1 MLYPQLTIARLCN
14 AETRAGRV
22 ACSREHPAVTTP
34 APRDALSRSSSDLRL
49 QLLEP
54 WLYPELLDTLYGLLM
69 TLPQTEA
76 FTVLRRRLD
85 CVPSHRPQHH
95 RCGHWLHRSTLDN

>member
-1 MLYPQLTIARLCN
+1 MYTHCCGARL
-14 AETRAGRV
+14 T
-22 ACSREHPAVTTP
+22 SY
-34 APRDALSRSSSDLRL
+34 LSVFASDLRL

-85 CVPSHRPQHH
+85 CVPSHRRQQDKYGSVIRERQRH
-95 RCGHWLHRSTLDN
+95 